1 MGVVLT
7 DLRIALSM
15 AVLAILL
22 GGCAGAP
29 APGDQAVPTT
39 PSAPPIAAP
48 SSPANTSSAPVPQA
62 QPKSTE
68 TPVAD
73 EPQGV
78 VIGAGD
84 IVEMRMFG
92 QPDMNT
98 QGFVSDSGEISL
110 PLLGVVDIG
119 DLTPNAA
126 QSRIESAY
134 RERGFFRDPQISLT
148 LVEHR
153 SQQVAV
159 LGAVNQPGR
168 FSLASRTTLLDALA
182 EAGGIT
188 ARGAR
193 TVVVI
198 RGDDQ
203 NRERVDIDALVTGGN
218 VATDDVLHAG
228 DTIYV
233 PQAPLFY
240 IYGQV
245 QRPDAYAIQPGM
257 TVIQAI
263 STGGGL
269 TDRGSNS
276 RFTIH
281 RKSPDGS
288 VQTLDA
294 SPTTGV
300 QADDVIFVK
309 ERFF

>member
-1 MGVVLT
+1 MGALLT
-7 DLRIALSM
+7 KLRIVGSM
-15 AVLAILL
+15 AALVMLVV
-22 GGCAGAP
+22 GCA
-29 APGDQAVPTT
+29 
-39 PSAPPIAAP
+39 SAPPTVDGTGSKPRPAATRSTAPEPELP
-48 SSPANTSSAPVPQA
+48 SAGPRTDANAPLPAAAEPDAPRGLVLGP
-62 QPKSTE
+62 
-68 TPVAD
+68 
-73 EPQGV
+73 
-78 VIGAGD
+78 GD

-98 QGFVSDSGEISL
+98 QGFVADSGEISL
-110 PLLGVVDIG
+110 PLLGAVDIG
-119 DLTPNAA
+119 DLTPNDA
-126 QSRIESAY
+126 QTRIESAY
-134 RERGFFRDPQISLT
+134 RDQGYFRDPQISLT

-168 FSLASRTTLLDALA
+168 FSLSSRTTLLDALA

-193 TVVVI
+193 SVI
-198 RGDDQ
+198 LIHRGDAPRQ
-203 NRERVDIDALVTGGN
+203 RVDIDALVAGSGAGDN
-218 VATDDVLHAG
+218 VLRAG

-257 TVIQAI
+257 TVMQAI

-288 VQTLDA
+288 VHEVDA
-294 SPTTGV
+294 RPTTPV
-300 QADDVIFVK
+300 QPDDVIFVK